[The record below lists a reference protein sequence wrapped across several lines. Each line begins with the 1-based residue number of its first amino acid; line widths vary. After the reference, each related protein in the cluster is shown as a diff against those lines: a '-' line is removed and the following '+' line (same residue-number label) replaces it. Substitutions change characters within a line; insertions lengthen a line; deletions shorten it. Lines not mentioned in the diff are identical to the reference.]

1 MRRRLTLPALAVFL
15 VAAFSVAGHATAAS
29 ADSSA
34 PLQGSTQHASALYA
48 GSMLGWNQPG

>member
-1 MRRRLTLPALAVFL
+1 MRRRLILSALAAFM

-34 PLQGSTQHASALYA
+34 PLRDSTQQAAAQDTQSAF
-48 GSMLGWNQPG
+48 GWNYPG